1 MTMKTDKVS
10 QCDRLLNAL
19 KAAGPR
25 GVTAMQALDQGGM
38 YRCGARIWDLKK
50 LGHIITTER
59 RPGMT
64 ARYRLE
70 DSATAVRRG

>member
-1 MTMKTDKVS
+1 MTKTDKTT
-10 QCDRLLNAL
+10 QCERLLRAL
-19 KAAGPR
+19 KAAGTQ

-38 YRCGARIWDLKK
+38 YRAGARVFELRKRGYK
-50 LGHIITTER
+50 ITTER

-70 DSATAVRRG
+70 PTITSERRP

>member
-1 MTMKTDKVS
+1 MTKTDNPS

-19 KAAGPR
+19 RAAGPR

-38 YRCGARIWDLKK
+38 YRCGARVYDLKK
-50 LGHIITTER
+50 MGYNITTER
-59 RPGMT
+59 RAGMT

-70 DSATAVRRG
+70 DSATAVRRA